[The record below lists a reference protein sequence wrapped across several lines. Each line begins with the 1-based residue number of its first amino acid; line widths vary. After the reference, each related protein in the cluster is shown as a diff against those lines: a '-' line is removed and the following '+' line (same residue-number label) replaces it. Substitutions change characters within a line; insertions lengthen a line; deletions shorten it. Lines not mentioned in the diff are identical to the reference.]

1 MFSIKK
7 DTLRRG
13 EYRNYT
19 FRMPAHVPELT
30 FSIVAERG
38 CVCFYASNCSER
50 PNARMCQ
57 WTLLVDA
64 EKQES
69 GLLTVRTSEH
79 HYLSGAYHVGLYCI
93 ADSAFSLACSTTQ
106 SAASDVLK
114 AMAAKQKPRA
124 GVGAITEQLP
134 HRGRSFRASARQGPP
149 IADAAV
155 GAATARSC
163 QPRQFSRSST
173 RASSRRRS
181 PRVRPIHGRS
191 RRVSRRA
198 ERAAVSCL
206 WSTLERCTTIRS

>member
-64 EKQES
+64 EKQPS
-69 GLLTVRTSEH
+69 VN
-79 HYLSGAYHVGLYCI
+79 
-93 ADSAFSLACSTTQ
+93 
-106 SAASDVLK
+106 AAS
-114 AMAAKQKPRA
+114 
-124 GVGAITEQLP
+124 
-134 HRGRSFRASARQGPP
+134 
-149 IADAAV
+149 
-155 GAATARSC
+155 ATA
-163 QPRQFSRSST
+163 
-173 RASSRRRS
+173 
-181 PRVRPIHGRS
+181 
-191 RRVSRRA
+191 
-198 ERAAVSCL
+198 
-206 WSTLERCTTIRS
+206 